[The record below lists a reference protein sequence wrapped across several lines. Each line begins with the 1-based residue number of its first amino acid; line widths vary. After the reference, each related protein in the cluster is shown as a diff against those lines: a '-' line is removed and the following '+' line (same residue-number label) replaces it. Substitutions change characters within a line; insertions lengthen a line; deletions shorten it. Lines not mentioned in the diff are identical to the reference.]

1 MAQASYSLLLLT
13 TSMTNDKQKTKE
25 KITDEELMKSTLEFK
40 DLYKALAEYE
50 LNKSTGEVQRVSHD

>member
-1 MAQASYSLLLLT
+1 
-13 TSMTNDKQKTKE
+13 MTNDKQKTKE
-25 KITDEELMKSTLEFK
+25 QMTDEEFRKSMLQFE